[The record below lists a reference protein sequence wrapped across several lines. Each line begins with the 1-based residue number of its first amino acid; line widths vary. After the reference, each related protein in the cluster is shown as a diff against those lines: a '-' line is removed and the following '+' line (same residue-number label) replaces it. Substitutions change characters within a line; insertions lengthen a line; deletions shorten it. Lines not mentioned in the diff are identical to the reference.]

1 MSRTDNLC
9 TMDMSERDATE
20 SSRTPVNRLERRKM
34 RTRNAL
40 VRAAKGFIAQ
50 GKLSVPILEI
60 TQAADVG
67 MGSFYNH
74 FSSKEQLFAAAVTD
88 ALDDLGALLDGFTG
102 SISDPAEAFATNYRL
117 SGRLFRYRPQEAAL
131 LLAHADSLILSDR
144 GLSPR
149 ARRDIAAA
157 IDQGRF
163 TIGDPELG
171 LAIAGGM
178 FIGLTT
184 LLRERPE
191 RDTDATVDAV
201 TERLLRTLGMTP
213 KQASTLCRKPLPDI
227 SSLRESPVDWPTP
240 MAPDDIDSH

>member
-1 MSRTDNLC
+1 
-9 TMDMSERDATE
+9 MDGPDRDAADLVD
-20 SSRTPVNRLERRKM
+20 TPVNRLERRKL

-50 GKLSVPILEI
+50 GKTGVPILEI

-88 ALDDLGALLDGFTG
+88 ALDDLGDLLDGFTG
-102 SISDPAEAFATNYRL
+102 SISDPAEAFAANYRL

-131 LLAHADSLILSDR
+131 LLAHGDSLILSDR

-163 TIGDPELG
+163 TISDPELG
-171 LAIAGGM
+171 LVIAGGM
-178 FIGLTT
+178 LLGLST

-201 TERLLRTLGMTP
+201 TERLLRTLGMTS

-227 SSLRESPVDWPTP
+227 SALRESPVDWPAPT
-240 MAPDDIDSH
+240 APDTIDPR

>member
-1 MSRTDNLC
+1 MNAP
-9 TMDMSERDATE
+9 EPDAAE
-20 SSRTPVNRLERRKM
+20 SPITPVNRLERRKL

-50 GKLSVPILEI
+50 GKINVPILEI

-74 FSSKEQLFAAAVTD
+74 FSSKEELFAAAVTD

-102 SISDPAEAFATNYRL
+102 SISDPAEAFAANYRL

-131 LLAHADSLILSDR
+131 LLAHGDSLILSER

-157 IDQGRF
+157 IDEGRF
-163 TIGDPELG
+163 TIDDPELG

-213 KQASTLCRKPLPDI
+213 KQANTLCRKPLPDI

-240 MAPDDIDSH
+240 VAAGSSGPH